1 MQKGLSATRHEIFTG
16 RSAIVGAVVLAL
28 AGCGGTEGRSIA
40 EATTTAAAT
49 TTTSSSC
56 RPGAF
61 RRLGSDALAYAG
73 VVRSRAVVLRSPGGP
88 RLATFG
94 RLNVNGVP
102 TVFALLGER
111 LDASCRAVLY
121 RVQVP
126 MRPNGST
133 GWVAARALAV
143 AVVRT
148 RIEVDLSGRRLTL
161 FRGGRPV
168 LRAPVAIGS
177 SATPTPTG
185 RYYVNQRLIPADRT
199 GPFGPGAVGISA
211 FSDVLTGWTQGGPIA
226 IHGTDAPWSVGRAVS
241 NGCIRLRNATLL
253 RVFHAALAG
262 TPVIIR
268 A

>member
-1 MQKGLSATRHEIFTG
+1 MHGRDIAAPTTTATT
-16 RSAIVGAVVLAL
+16 
-28 AGCGGTEGRSIA
+28 
-40 EATTTAAAT
+40 ATTTARTCTAG
-49 TTTSSSC
+49 S
-56 RPGAF
+56 F
-61 RRLGSDALAYAG
+61 RRLGSDDLAYAG
-73 VVRSRAVVLRSPGGP
+73 VVRSHAVVLRRPGGP

-102 TVFALLGER
+102 TVFAILGER
-111 LDASCRAVLY
+111 LEASCRPALY

-133 GWVAARALAV
+133 GWVAPSAVDV

-148 RIEVDLSGRRLTL
+148 RIEVDLAKRRLTL
-161 FRGGRPV
+161 YRRGRAV

-185 RYYVNQRLIPADRT
+185 RYYVNQRLIPADRS

-226 IHGTDAPWSVGRAVS
+226 IHGTNAPWSIGQAVS
-241 NGCIRLRNATLL
+241 NGCIRVRNPVLV
-253 RVFHAALAG
+253 RVFRAALAG

>member
-1 MQKGLSATRHEIFTG
+1 
-16 RSAIVGAVVLAL
+16 
-28 AGCGGTEGRSIA
+28 
-40 EATTTAAAT
+40 
-49 TTTSSSC
+49 
-56 RPGAF
+56 
-61 RRLGSDALAYAG
+61 
-73 VVRSRAVVLRSPGGP
+73 
-88 RLATFG
+88 
-94 RLNVNGVP
+94 
-102 TVFALLGER
+102 
-111 LDASCRAVLY
+111 
-121 RVQVP
+121 

-133 GWVAARALAV
+133 GWVASRALDV

-148 RIEVDLSGRRLTL
+148 RIEVDLSSRRLTL
-161 FRGGRPV
+161 FRAGRPL

-185 RYYVNQRLIPADRT
+185 RYYVNQRLIPTDRT

-226 IHGTDAPWSVGRAVS
+226 IHGTDAPWSIGRAVS

-253 RVFHAALAG
+253 RVFQAALAG

>member
-1 MQKGLSATRHEIFTG
+1 LSALGLEIFTRRCLFLG
-16 RSAIVGAVVLAL
+16 LAAAVL
-28 AGCGGTEGRSIA
+28 AGCGGTSHRGVEKPHA
-40 EATTTAAAT
+40 ATTQAAAT
-49 TTTSSSC
+49 TTTPSC
-56 RPGAF
+56 RPGSF

-73 VVRSRAVVLRSPGGP
+73 VVRSHAVVLRRPAGP

-102 TVFALLGER
+102 TVFAILGER
-111 LDASCRAVLY
+111 LDAACRPVLY

-133 GWVAARALAV
+133 GWVAPRALAL
-143 AVVRT
+143 ATVRT
-148 RIEVDLSGRRLTL
+148 RIEVDLSNRRLTL

-168 LRAPVAIGS
+168 LGAPVAIGS

-185 RYYVNQRLIPADRT
+185 RYYVNQRLIPGDRT

-211 FSDVLTGWTQGGPIA
+211 FSNVLTGWTQGGPIA
-226 IHGTDAPWSVGRAVS
+226 IHGTNAPWSIGQAVS
-241 NGCIRLRNATLL
+241 NGCIRLQNPVLV
-253 RVFHAALAG
+253 RVFRAALAG

>member
-1 MQKGLSATRHEIFTG
+1 LSATFHEIFTK
-16 RSAIVGAVVLAL
+16 RSAILCAVVTL
-28 AGCGGTEGRSIA
+28 AGCGGMHGRDIA
-40 EATTTAAAT
+40 VQTSTSTTTQAT
-49 TTTSSSC
+49 KTRRSC
-56 RPGAF
+56 TAGSF
-61 RRLGSDALAYAG
+61 RRLGSDARAYAG
-73 VVRSRAVVLRSPGGP
+73 VVRSRAVVFERPGGP
-88 RLATFG
+88 RLASFG

-102 TVFALLGER
+102 TVFAILGER
-111 LDASCRAVLY
+111 LDASCRPALY

-133 GWVAARALAV
+133 GWVAPRALDL

-148 RIEVDLSGRRLTL
+148 RIEVDLSNRRLTL
-161 FRGGRPV
+161 LRSGRPV

-185 RYYVNQRLIPADRT
+185 RYYVNQRLIPADRS

-211 FSDVLTGWTQGGPIA
+211 FSNVLTGWTQGGPIA
-226 IHGTDAPWSVGRAVS
+226 IHGTNAPWSIGQAAS
-241 NGCIRLRNATLL
+241 NGCIRLRNAVLL
-253 RVFHAALAG
+253 RVFRAALAG